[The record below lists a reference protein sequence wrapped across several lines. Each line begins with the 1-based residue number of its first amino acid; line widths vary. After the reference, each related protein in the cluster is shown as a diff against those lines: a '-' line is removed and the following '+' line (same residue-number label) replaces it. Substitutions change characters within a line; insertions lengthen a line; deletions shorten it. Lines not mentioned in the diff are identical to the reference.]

1 MNGISKCLLVAQLLV
16 LAHWLHR
23 IAGVDDNSLTTT
35 ATTVEITHNNNNNS
49 RIDGSSEFNF
59 LVAFL
64 IQFNPYCVSAFTG
77 ALTWLYLTNLKYYN
91 QMNLFTNMKV
101 SPLSRLRPSD
111 AFTIFQQVPM
121 LLGLLVSALTYRTCV
136 YT

>member
-49 RIDGSSEFNF
+49 SIDGSSEFNF
-59 LVAFL
+59 LISFL

-77 ALTWLYLTNLKYYN
+77 NSGADLRC
-91 QMNLFTNMKV
+91 KV
-101 SPLSRLRPSD
+101 G
-111 AFTIFQQVPM
+111 AV
-121 LLGLLVSALTYRTCV
+121 TCADDIL
-136 YT
+136 